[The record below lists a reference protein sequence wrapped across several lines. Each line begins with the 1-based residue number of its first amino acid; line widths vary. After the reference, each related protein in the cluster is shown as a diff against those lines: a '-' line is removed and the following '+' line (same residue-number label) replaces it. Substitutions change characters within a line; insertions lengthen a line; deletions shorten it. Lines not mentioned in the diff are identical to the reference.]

1 MHSFFE
7 TFPWY
12 NKIKEGLPQVFD
24 LAMTMPSISCQSSE
38 NIFFSSLLAICQ
50 MKNIIF
56 GEIQKKIVE
65 SRIPDRKRV
74 ADLQRIIVMAY

>member
-1 MHSFFE
+1 
-7 TFPWY
+7 
-12 NKIKEGLPQVFD
+12 
-24 LAMTMPSISCQSSE
+24 
-38 NIFFSSLLAICQ
+38 